1 MPVWSEQFRK
11 VCFSISQSLLYHSQ
25 VWTMLRSVYR
35 STHSKRPKKNPTC
48 TNQSKHNS
56 MKSIAKTLFLSL
68 LLLTACGKSG
78 NHEHHDQDETTDN
91 PNQALYDQVMD
102 VHNEVMPKS
111 DEIYQLKKEIQDK
124 ITSTPNLVADKK
136 KQLDQIIAELD
147 SADHSMM
154 DWMHKFKPLRD
165 SANQE
170 LAREYLENEMERI
183 KKVRELING
192 SLQKAKEE
200 LGKK

>member
-1 MPVWSEQFRK
+1 MK
-11 VCFSISQSLLYHSQ
+11 ISAKYL
-25 VWTMLRSVYR
+25 
-35 STHSKRPKKNPTC
+35 
-48 TNQSKHNS
+48 
-56 MKSIAKTLFLSL
+56 SIALFLL
-68 LLLTACGKSG
+68 AGCGQSSQ
-78 NHEHHDQDETTDN
+78 HEHHEEEDAASNN

-102 VHNEVMPKS
+102 IHNEVMPKS

-124 ITSTPNLVADKK
+124 IASSSNLTADKK
-136 KQLDQIIAELD
+136 KQLDQLIAELD

-154 DWMHKFKPLRD
+154 DWMHKFKPLPD

-183 KKVRELING
+183 KTVRELLNG

-200 LGKK
+200 LGKTD

>member
-1 MPVWSEQFRK
+1 MKIQAK
-11 VCFSISQSLLYHSQ
+11 YLL
-25 VWTMLRSVYR
+25 V
-35 STHSKRPKKNPTC
+35 
-48 TNQSKHNS
+48 
-56 MKSIAKTLFLSL
+56 ALFLV
-68 LLLTACGKSG
+68 AGCGKSSQ
-78 NHEHHDQDETTDN
+78 HEHPDHEASYNN

-102 VHNEVMPKS
+102 IHNQVMPKS
-111 DEIYQLKKEIQDK
+111 DEIYQLKKEIKDK
-124 ITSTPNLVADKK
+124 LTASNLTSGQR
-136 KQLDQIIAELD
+136 KQLEQIVSELD

-154 DWMHKFKPLRD
+154 DWMHKFKPLPD

-183 KKVRELING
+183 KNVRELING